1 MPVRRSVLARSAPA
15 LLLIVAIAS
24 PAAAQY
30 FGQNKVQYEQFDF
43 QVARTERF
51 DIYFYPEI
59 REGVDVAARLAERWT
74 TRLERLLAHRL
85 SSRQPLVLYASPAH
99 FQQTTVIPGGIGEGT
114 GGVTEGLRRRVVM
127 PFAGPLGDTD
137 HVLGHE
143 MVHAF
148 QYDMSEQ
155 RVREA
160 GAQNQRIGGLQT
172 LPLWFVE
179 GMAEYLSIGPR
190 STLTSMWIR
199 DAILREAL
207 PTIDD
212 LADPRYF
219 PYRWGHALWAYIG
232 GRWGDKA
239 VGDLLSSGIVI
250 GDPAK
255 AFEVVLG
262 ITEEELTSQWHA
274 ALQDAYRGVGADAS
288 APEQFGR
295 VLTPKQG
302 LGGDLNVS
310 PALSPDGT
318 RVAFLSERS
327 LFSIDLFVADVQTG
341 KVLRQLT
348 STAVDPHLNSLQFI
362 ASAGTWDPTGTR
374 LAVTAVAEGRPQL
387 LVYDVATGDRV
398 REQRLDGVDAAFN
411 PAWSPDGR
419 TIAFIGMTQGF
430 TDLFA
435 LDLDSGTLTQW
446 TDDPHTQLHPAW
458 SPDGRSLALASGR
471 FTTSLDTL
479 AVGELRLAIF
489 DVTTRQSR
497 ELPAFA
503 RARHINPQW
512 SRDGASLFFVADPD
526 GLANVYRVAL
536 DGGAPR
542 RITHLYT
549 GAAGIT
555 ETSPVIATGRA
566 SDRLVFTVFE
576 AGDQRLYVAEDA
588 RVLAG
593 QPVTTITG
601 DAAQLPPRR
610 EAPGPVTELL
620 RDPTTGLP
628 PAQAIT
634 EVRPYSP
641 RLQLDAVAQPSLSVG
656 ADRWGAFGGGGL
668 AFMMSDMLGYHNLGV
683 ALQTTTSFDSDFS
696 ALDLGGAV
704 AYQNQSRR
712 WTWGVAADQTPYRT
726 GYLTGATGLVD
737 GRPVQVQEAIVLRQA
752 DRGVTGMVAY
762 PFSRA
767 QRVEFSVAAR
777 NLAFSQ
783 RSQVTAF
790 ALDTGEVLLDE
801 ERDLDDGQ
809 SLTMGQTS
817 AALVYDT
824 TSFGAT
830 SPVLGQRYRF
840 EVSPVVGDIRYTGL
854 LLDYRRYF
862 MPFRFYTLATR
873 LMHYGRYG
881 AGGEDPRLTPLY
893 LGYPSLV
900 RGYDVGSYTAED
912 CPATVD
918 GGCASVDRLTGS
930 RMAVANV
937 EFRFPLLRPF
947 GADAGMYGPVPVE
960 VALFADAG
968 VAWDANRA
976 DSPFFYRSDAKPISS
991 VGAAFRVNALGFA
1004 VLQFD
1009 LSRPLQRE
1017 RRGWVFQFSMAP
1029 GF

>member
-1 MPVRRSVLARSAPA
+1 MSVCRSHLVPPLAA
-15 LLLIVAIAS
+15 LLAVATLATPAS
-24 PAAAQY
+24 AQY
-30 FGQNKVQYEQFDF
+30 FGQNKVQYERFDF

-59 REGVDVAARLAERWT
+59 REGVDVASRLAERWT
-74 TRLERLLAHRL
+74 TRIERLLGHRL

-143 MVHAF
+143 LVHAF

-155 RVREA
+155 RSLEA
-160 GAQNQRIGGLQT
+160 GRQQQRIGGLQT

-190 STLTSMWIR
+190 STLTSMWVR
-199 DAILREAL
+199 DAILREEL
-207 PTIDD
+207 PTIEE
-212 LADPRYF
+212 LANPRYF

-255 AFEVVLG
+255 SFEVVLG
-262 ITEEELTSQWHA
+262 ISQEELTTQWHA
-274 ALQDAYRGVGADAS
+274 ALQDAYRNIGAQAS
-288 APEQFGR
+288 APDAFGR

-318 RVAFLSERS
+318 KVAFLSERS

-341 KVLRQLT
+341 TVIRQLT
-348 STAVDPHLNSLQFI
+348 STALDPHLNSLQFI
-362 ASAGTWDPTGTR
+362 ASAGTWNPNGTQ
-374 LAVTAVAEGRPQL
+374 LAVTAVSGGRPHL
-387 LVYDVATGDRV
+387 LVYDVDTGDRV
-398 REQRLDGVDAAFN
+398 REQRLTGVDAAFN

-430 TDLFA
+430 TDLFGFDVA
-435 LDLDSGTLTQW
+435 SGQVTQW

-458 SPDGRSLALASGR
+458 SPDGRRLALASSR
-471 FTTSLDTL
+471 FTSSLETL
-479 AVGELRLAIF
+479 AIGELRLAVF
-489 DVTTRQSR
+489 DVASRQSR
-497 ELPAFA
+497 ELPAFP
-503 RARHINPQW
+503 RGRHINPQW
-512 SRDGASLFFVADPD
+512 SRDGASVFFVADPD
-526 GLANVYRVAL
+526 GISNVYRVGVE
-536 DGGAPR
+536 GGAPR
-542 RITHLYT
+542 RVTHLYT
-549 GAAGIT
+549 GASGIT
-555 ETSPVIATGRA
+555 ETSPVISTARQ

-588 RVLAG
+588 AVLTG
-593 QPVTTITG
+593 QPVPPSGI

-610 EAPGPVTELL
+610 EAPGPVTQLL

-628 PAQAIT
+628 PAAAIT
-634 EVRPYSP
+634 EVEPYKP

-668 AFMMSDMLGYHNLGV
+668 AFQLSDMLGYHHLGV
-683 ALQTTTSFDSDFS
+683 MLQTTTSFDRDFS

-712 WTWGVAADQTPYRT
+712 WTWGVAVDQTPYRT
-726 GYLTGATGLVD
+726 GYLTGATAVVD
-737 GRPVQVQEAIVLRQA
+737 DRPVQVQEAIILRQA
-752 DRGVTGMVAY
+752 DRGATGMVAY

-767 QRVEFSVAAR
+767 QRLEFSAAVR

-783 RSQVTAF
+783 TSQVTAY
-790 ALDTGEVLLDE
+790 ALDTGELLFDQAQ
-801 ERDLDDGQ
+801 DLGDST

-840 EVSPVVGDIRYTGL
+840 EVSPVVGDLRYTGL

-912 CPATVD
+912 CPPTVD
-918 GGCASVDRLTGS
+918 GGCAAVDRLTGS
-930 RMAVANV
+930 RIAVANV

-947 GADAGMYGPVPVE
+947 GANAGMYGPVPVE
-960 VALFADAG
+960 VGLFADAG

-976 DSPFFYRSDAKPISS
+976 DSPFFYRSDARPISS

-1009 LSRPLQRE
+1009 LSRPLQRD